1 MRRAG
6 ASPAFRGRFFHESAW
21 ERQGEQ
27 DTAGNHQGLVKIPR
41 IFLALPNPAS
51 LAPTRGLLPLIAK
64 KSGCIEA
71 DGDGGGYDAAD
82 QMVMAS

>member
-1 MRRAG
+1 M
-6 ASPAFRGRFFHESAW
+6 
-21 ERQGEQ
+21 ERS
-27 DTAGNHQGLVKIPR
+27 KSIPR

>member
-1 MRRAG
+1 MM
-6 ASPAFRGRFFHESAW
+6 
-21 ERQGEQ
+21 
-27 DTAGNHQGLVKIPR
+27 LVARWARKVHALPS
-41 IFLALPNPAS
+41 FLSQEWKGQNPNPAS